1 MNIAPIKYDNSRR
14 YKSANPSFQNL
25 KIMTP
30 EHWDKDIL
38 DLVKH
43 NAEIKKIEK
52 YLWEKKHSI
61 LELTISNHG
70 RKFQSSEGITL
81 ECIYDRHRRVE
92 GLREHIVHNSPKEI
106 VIAELKKFK
115 ASKFIQKIED
125 DERKFLQ
132 SVNYDAAK
140 LKNLGL
146 SFMLKNHKTP
156 KANKKSWF
164 MNFIDKIF

>member
-1 MNIAPIKYDNSRR
+1 M
-14 YKSANPSFQNL
+14 
-25 KIMTP
+25 
-30 EHWDKDIL
+30 
-38 DLVKH
+38 
-43 NAEIKKIEK
+43 
-52 YLWEKKHSI
+52 
-61 LELTISNHG
+61 
-70 RKFQSSEGITL
+70 
-81 ECIYDRHRRVE
+81 
-92 GLREHIVHNSPKEI
+92 
-106 VIAELKKFK
+106 AELKKFK

-164 MNFIDKIF
+164 MNFIDKIFQFF

>member
-1 MNIAPIKYDNSRR
+1 M
-14 YKSANPSFQNL
+14 
-25 KIMTP
+25 
-30 EHWDKDIL
+30 
-38 DLVKH
+38 
-43 NAEIKKIEK
+43 
-52 YLWEKKHSI
+52 
-61 LELTISNHG
+61 
-70 RKFQSSEGITL
+70 EGT
-81 ECIYDRHRRVE
+81 YDRHRRVE

-125 DERKFLQ
+125 DERKFLR

-146 SFMLKNHKTP
+146 SFMLKNHKTSN
-156 KANKKSWF
+156 ANKKSWF

>member
-25 KIMTP
+25 KIMSP

-38 DLVKH
+38 DLVKR
-43 NAEIKKIEK
+43 NAEIKKLEK

-61 LELTISNHG
+61 LELTMSNHG
-70 RKFQSSEGITL
+70 RTFQSPEGITV
-81 ECIYDRHRRVE
+81 ECTYDRHRRVE

-115 ASKFIQKIED
+115 ASKFIQKIEN

-132 SVNYDAAK
+132 SLNYDAAK

-146 SFMLKNHKTP
+146 SFMLKDHKTP
-156 KANKKSWF
+156 KANKKSGIMSF
-164 MNFIDKIF
+164 LKRLF